1 MKQRKL
7 EMLLEQVEGFNS
19 PDASLEQYT
28 TPAPIA
34 AELLHFAYMKGDI
47 RDTVYDIGCGT
58 GVLAIGAKLLG
69 AEIVTGFDTD
79 HYALQIA
86 DKNARSM
93 NVDVDFICKD
103 ISNISGEAQTVV
115 MNPPFGSQ
123 VRGSD
128 RPFLSNALKLA
139 NVIYSIH
146 NKGSKNFIEKF
157 ISPAVV
163 TEWYRTGF
171 PLKRTFKFH
180 KKDVEQIEVEIY
192 RISQSL

>member
-7 EMLLEQVEGFNS
+7 EMLLEQVEGFDS
-19 PDASLEQYT
+19 PDVSLEQYT

-47 RDTVYDIGCGT
+47 KDTVYDLGCGT
-58 GVLAIGAKLLG
+58 GVLATGAKLLG

-86 DKNARSM
+86 DKNARNM

-157 ISPAVV
+157 ISPAVI
-163 TEWYRTGF
+163 TDWYRTGF